1 MTILFSNGEKM
12 NYENQIR
19 EIILNFFDLSTFI
32 SIILIIIS
40 SLIVIKIGEY
50 VLSILEKRYD
60 LNLTA
65 HYLFKD
71 LFKYLV
77 IILAITW
84 ILQLI
89 GINIQNIVIS
99 LGIVGIAVG
108 FASKDIVSNFI
119 SGLFVITDKQIE
131 VGKVIEVDGQKGTI
145 RKVGFRNTYLIN
157 QDQHRIIVPNSVLST
172 KPYKIYKPNEDHRL
186 RVVSTLPNYLDLL
199 EFEKEFNDIIM
210 QYEQVDKTKKIFI
223 RPLEFTDS
231 GPKVEINFWVN
242 EFKDIMPTKAI
253 ILNEMNEL
261 ISKHKEEN
269 IYTNMNLINVSSD
282 TIDDIIEN

>member
-1 MTILFSNGEKM
+1 MIILFSNGEKM
-12 NYENQIR
+12 NYENQIL

-186 RVVSTLPNYLDLL
+186 RIVSTLPNYLDLL

>member
-1 MTILFSNGEKM
+1 MIILFSNGEKM
-12 NYENQIR
+12 NYENQIL

-210 QYEQVDKTKKIFI
+210 QYEQVDKNKKIFI

>member
-1 MTILFSNGEKM
+1 MIILFSNGEKM
-12 NYENQIR
+12 NYENQIL

-131 VGKVIEVDGQKGTI
+131 VGKVVEVDGQKGTI

>member
-1 MTILFSNGEKM
+1 MS
-12 NYENQIR
+12 YENQILK
-19 EIILNFFDLSTFI
+19 IILNFFDLSTFI
-32 SIILIIIS
+32 SIILIIIG

-77 IILAITW
+77 IILALTW

-145 RKVGFRNTYLIN
+145 KKVGFRNTYLIN

-172 KPYKIYKPNEDHRL
+172 KPYKIYKPNEEHRL

-253 ILNEMNEL
+253 ILNEMNKL

-282 TIDDIIEN
+282 AIDEIIENDN

>member
-1 MTILFSNGEKM
+1 MIILFSNGEKM
-12 NYENQIR
+12 NYENQILK
-19 EIILNFFDLSTFI
+19 IILNFFDLSTFI

>member
-1 MTILFSNGEKM
+1 MS
-12 NYENQIR
+12 YENQILK
-19 EIILNFFDLSTFI
+19 IILNFFDLSTFI
-32 SIILIIIS
+32 SIILIIIG

-77 IILAITW
+77 IILALTW

-145 RKVGFRNTYLIN
+145 KKVGFRNTYLIN

-253 ILNEMNEL
+253 ILNEMNKL

-282 TIDDIIEN
+282 AIDEIIENDN

>member
-1 MTILFSNGEKM
+1 MIILFSNGEKM
-12 NYENQIR
+12 NYESQIL

>member
-1 MTILFSNGEKM
+1 MS
-12 NYENQIR
+12 YENQILK
-19 EIILNFFDLSTFI
+19 IILNFFDLSTFI
-32 SIILIIIS
+32 SIILIIIG

-77 IILAITW
+77 IILALTW

-145 RKVGFRNTYLIN
+145 KKVGFRNTYLIN

-231 GPKVEINFWVN
+231 GPKVEINFWIN

-253 ILNEMNEL
+253 ILNEMNKL

-282 TIDDIIEN
+282 TIDEIIENDN

>member
-1 MTILFSNGEKM
+1 MS
-12 NYENQIR
+12 YENQILK
-19 EIILNFFDLSTFI
+19 IILNFFDLSTFI

-145 RKVGFRNTYLIN
+145 KKVGFRNTYLIN

>member
-1 MTILFSNGEKM
+1 MS
-12 NYENQIR
+12 YENQILK
-19 EIILNFFDLSTFI
+19 IILNFFDLSTFI
-32 SIILIIIS
+32 SIILIIIG

-77 IILAITW
+77 IILALTW

-145 RKVGFRNTYLIN
+145 KKVGFRNTYLIN

-253 ILNEMNEL
+253 ILNEMNKL

-282 TIDDIIEN
+282 TIDEIIENDN

>member
-1 MTILFSNGEKM
+1 MIILFSNGEKM
-12 NYENQIR
+12 NYENQIL

-32 SIILIIIS
+32 SIIMIIIS

>member
-1 MTILFSNGEKM
+1 MS
-12 NYENQIR
+12 YENQILK
-19 EIILNFFDLSTFI
+19 IILNFFDLSTFI
-32 SIILIIIS
+32 SIILIIIG
-40 SLIVIKIGEY
+40 SLIVIKLGEY

-77 IILAITW
+77 IILALTW

-145 RKVGFRNTYLIN
+145 KKVGFRNTYLIN

-253 ILNEMNEL
+253 ILNEMNKL

-282 TIDDIIEN
+282 AIDEIIENDN

>member
-1 MTILFSNGEKM
+1 MIILFSNGEKM
-12 NYENQIR
+12 NYENQIL

-32 SIILIIIS
+32 SIILIIIG

-77 IILAITW
+77 IILALTW

-145 RKVGFRNTYLIN
+145 KKVGFRNTYLIN

-253 ILNEMNEL
+253 ILNEMNKL

>member
-1 MTILFSNGEKM
+1 MS
-12 NYENQIR
+12 YENQIL

>member
-1 MTILFSNGEKM
+1 MIILFSNGEKM
-12 NYENQIR
+12 NYENQIL

-253 ILNEMNEL
+253 ILNEGRQYLPDGKMGIRFELLSQRDDNEFNQC
-261 ISKHKEEN
+261 KFRHH
-269 IYTNMNLINVSSD
+269 
-282 TIDDIIEN
+282 

>member
-1 MTILFSNGEKM
+1 MIILFSNGEKM
-12 NYENQIR
+12 NYENQIL

-231 GPKVEINFWVN
+231 GPKVEINFWIN

>member
-1 MTILFSNGEKM
+1 MS
-12 NYENQIR
+12 YENQILK
-19 EIILNFFDLSTFI
+19 IILNFFDLSTFI
-32 SIILIIIS
+32 SIILIIIG

-77 IILAITW
+77 IILALTW

-145 RKVGFRNTYLIN
+145 KKVGFRNTYLIN

-242 EFKDIMPTKAI
+242 EFKDIIPTKAI
-253 ILNEMNEL
+253 ILNEMNKL

-282 TIDDIIEN
+282 AIDEIIENDN

>member
-1 MTILFSNGEKM
+1 MS
-12 NYENQIR
+12 YENQILK
-19 EIILNFFDLSTFI
+19 IILNFFDLSTFI
-32 SIILIIIS
+32 SIILIIIG

-77 IILAITW
+77 IILALTW

-145 RKVGFRNTYLIN
+145 KKVGFRNTYLIN

-172 KPYKIYKPNEDHRL
+172 KPYKIYKPNEEHRL

-199 EFEKEFNDIIM
+199 EFAKEFNDIIM

-231 GPKVEINFWVN
+231 GPKVEINFWIN

-253 ILNEMNEL
+253 ILNEMNKL

-282 TIDDIIEN
+282 AIDEIIENDN

>member
-1 MTILFSNGEKM
+1 MIILFSNGEKM
-12 NYENQIR
+12 NYENQIL

-77 IILAITW
+77 IILALTW

-145 RKVGFRNTYLIN
+145 KKVGFRNTYLIN

>member
-1 MTILFSNGEKM
+1 MIILFSNGEKM
-12 NYENQIR
+12 NYENQIL

-172 KPYKIYKPNEDHRL
+172 KPN
-186 RVVSTLPNYLDLL
+186 ST
-199 EFEKEFNDIIM
+199 
-210 QYEQVDKTKKIFI
+210 T
-223 RPLEFTDS
+223 
-231 GPKVEINFWVN
+231 
-242 EFKDIMPTKAI
+242 
-253 ILNEMNEL
+253 
-261 ISKHKEEN
+261 
-269 IYTNMNLINVSSD
+269 
-282 TIDDIIEN
+282 

>member
-1 MTILFSNGEKM
+1 MIILFSNGEKM
-12 NYENQIR
+12 NYENQILK
-19 EIILNFFDLSTFI
+19 IILNFFDLSTFI

-242 EFKDIMPTKAI
+242 EFEDIMPTKAI

>member
-1 MTILFSNGEKM
+1 MIILFSNGEKM
-12 NYENQIR
+12 NYENQIL

-172 KPYKIYKPNEDHRL
+172 KP
-186 RVVSTLPNYLDLL
+186 LPNYLDLL

>member
-1 MTILFSNGEKM
+1 MIILFSNGEKM
-12 NYENQIR
+12 NYENQIL

-99 LGIVGIAVG
+99 LGIVGIAGG

-172 KPYKIYKPNEDHRL
+172 KPYKNYKPNEDHRL